1 MNRILSHAVHAV
13 LAIGFAV
20 LCWVAAG
27 YVGYNLLALSVSAVI
42 AAFYLLGALELHRFR
57 QATAGLVQAVS
68 GLSEPPGSLATWLE
82 RLDPSLRN
90 AVRLRIE
97 GERVGLPGPAL
108 TPYLAGLLV
117 LLGMTGTFL
126 GMVVTLKGTGLAL
139 DSASDLE
146 SVRASLAA
154 PVKGLGLAF
163 GTSVAGVAAS
173 AMLGLASALC
183 RRERIG
189 AAQLLDGRIATSLRG
204 FSLAH
209 QREESLRLLQQQ
221 TRTMPALVEQLQAM
235 LEALDRRA
243 TALDDGLQARQERFT
258 VQAEARQERFLAQAV
273 SHQEHFL
280 AQAASH
286 QEHFVAQAEARQER
300 FLGHAEARQEQLLSQ
315 ADVRQERFL
324 SQAETRYTELAQSVG
339 QSLEKNLDQ
348 SARIAAATIQPLA
361 EATMAGIAR
370 EAASMHGRVAEA
382 VERQLGDMA
391 AHFEAALQARD
402 EERLAAWTES
412 LASLSRD
419 NIEQTRDLLQA
430 AAEAPRAAAG
440 VIAELRQKLDQSVA
454 LDNRMLEERGRIFEM
469 LGGLLQKLEDQT
481 GKMGDVAAHVTGSA
495 VEVASLGEAFGSAV
509 QLFSRS
515 NASLLEQL
523 QRIEGTLARSISR
536 SDEQLAY
543 YVAQAREVIDLSIM
557 SQKQIVDDLQQY
569 AGRQLA
575 ESAA

>member
-1 MNRILSHAVHAV
+1 
-13 LAIGFAV
+13 
-20 LCWVAAG
+20 
-27 YVGYNLLALSVSAVI
+27 
-42 AAFYLLGALELHRFR
+42 
-57 QATAGLVQAVS
+57 
-68 GLSEPPGSLATWLE
+68 
-82 RLDPSLRN
+82 
-90 AVRLRIE
+90 
-97 GERVGLPGPAL
+97 
-108 TPYLAGLLV
+108 
-117 LLGMTGTFL
+117 
-126 GMVVTLKGTGLAL
+126 VT
-139 DSASDLE
+139 E
-146 SVRASLAA
+146 
-154 PVKGLGLAF
+154 
-163 GTSVAGVAAS
+163 
-173 AMLGLASALC
+173 
-183 RRERIG
+183 
-189 AAQLLDGRIATSLRG
+189 
-204 FSLAH
+204 
-209 QREESLRLLQQQ
+209 
-221 TRTMPALVEQLQAM
+221 
-235 LEALDRRA
+235 
-243 TALDDGLQARQERFT
+243 
-258 VQAEARQERFLAQAV
+258 
-273 SHQEHFL
+273 
-280 AQAASH
+280 
-286 QEHFVAQAEARQER
+286 AEARQER

-412 LASLSRD
+412 LARLSRD